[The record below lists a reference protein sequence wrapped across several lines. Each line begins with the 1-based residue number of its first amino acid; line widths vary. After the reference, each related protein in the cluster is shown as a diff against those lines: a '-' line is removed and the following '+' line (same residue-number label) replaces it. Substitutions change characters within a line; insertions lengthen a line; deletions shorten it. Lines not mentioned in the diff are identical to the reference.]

1 MRQLIFLVIGLVLG
15 AVPALAQDGYRIKP
29 GDVLNIEV
37 LEDANLNRNALVLP
51 DGRISLPLAGPVAA
65 AGRTIEQ
72 VQAEIAQKLA
82 PNFATAPNVFVGV
95 NALAAPAPAAAAAA
109 PAAAP
114 TIDIYVMG
122 EAANPGKHAVSPGTT
137 LLQFLAESGG
147 FSKFAATKRIQLR
160 RVDASGVEQVYTI
173 DYRSLENGAA
183 SAGTTI
189 MADGDVII
197 VPQRRL
203 FE

>member
-1 MRQLIFLVIGLVLG
+1 MRQLILLAIGLVLG

-29 GDVLNIEV
+29 GDVLNVEV
-37 LEDANLNRNALVLP
+37 LEDPNLNRNTLVLP
-51 DGRISLPLAGPVAA
+51 DGRISLPMAGTVVAG
-65 AGRTIEQ
+65 GRTIEQ
-72 VQAEIAQKLA
+72 VQAEIAQKLG
-82 PNFATAPNVFVGV
+82 PNFAAAPSVYVGI
-95 NALAAPAPAAAAAA
+95 NTLAAPVAAAARGPAAAA
-109 PAAAP
+109 

-122 EAANPGKHAVSPGTT
+122 EAAKPGKYAVTPGTT

-160 RVDASGVEQVYTI
+160 RVDASGAEKVYTI
-173 DYRSLENGAA
+173 DYRALENGGAT
-183 SAGTTI
+183 AGTTI